1 MICEFIKGI
10 NLFTVKKYQYDIRYL
25 IHWPGV
31 SGLPSTHPDN
41 KKYRQQAW
49 RVLTKLR
56 KEGKIR
62 SAGVSNYLVRHI
74 EELVNDPIFESPA
87 VNQVEWHPRHHNS
100 TLLEYCRKE
109 GIFLQAYSSLGTSG
123 SASLRQD
130 FTVQE
135 IALKLR
141 KTPAQ
146 VLLRW
151 SYQQNIGILP
161 KASSR
166 AHIEENIDLDF
177 QIPDED
183 MQTLNNLKVKQK
195 FSWDPAI
202 VA

>member
-1 MICEFIKGI
+1 M
-10 NLFTVKKYQYDIRYL
+10 

-31 SGLPSTHPDN
+31 SGIPSGHPDN

-62 SAGVSNYLVRHI
+62 SAGVSNYLVRHL
-74 EELVNDPIFESPA
+74 EELVNDPNFETPA

-100 TLLEYCRKE
+100 TLLDYCRKE
-109 GIFLQAYSSLGTSG
+109 GIFLQAYSSLGGSG
-123 SASLRQD
+123 KSSLRQD
-130 FTVQE
+130 STVRA
-135 IALKLR
+135 IAEKLR
-141 KTPAQ
+141 KTPVQ

-151 SYQQNIGILP
+151 SFQQNIGILP

-166 AHIEENIDLDF
+166 THIEENIDLDF
-177 QIPDED
+177 VIPEED
-183 MQTLNNLKVKQK
+183 MRTLSDLKVKEQ
-195 FSWDPAI
+195 FAWDPSV